1 MARTTL
7 DHPYAEAGK
16 GHPHQAIHRNRTIAL
31 SAKPATTVAAVAL
44 TAIFLLSGCAV
55 RGLQEERDLSRT
67 RRESPAP
74 AHEEIAVWHVAELV
88 KLDQAV
94 ILLRNQ
100 HGIHGAVETRQL
112 QRIHAI
118 GERIVRAAGEG
129 PKPELV
135 VLASRSVNA
144 FAYVNGTQPTI
155 ALSLGMIRLLAN
167 DEDAWAA
174 LLGHELAH
182 LRLDHIRAMKDRRE
196 KTEVTSSIAGAIL
209 SVIGL
214 PFASIAADATT
225 ALAERAYSRDDER
238 EADRVGLQYMRQAGF
253 ADAGAINLQ
262 QRLLTTRGSAQIP
275 FLSTHPSGEDRIEQ
289 LRRLMR
295 NGD

>member
-1 MARTTL
+1 MRRDRTIVFSAKL
-7 DHPYAEAGK
+7 AIQVAAEAL
-16 GHPHQAIHRNRTIAL
+16 TI
-31 SAKPATTVAAVAL
+31 
-44 TAIFLLSGCAV
+44 IFLLAGCAMP
-55 RGLQEERDLSRT
+55 GLLEERDRPHP
-67 RRESPAP
+67 RADSPAVS
-74 AHEEIAVWHVAELV
+74 HGEIAAWRLDELA
-88 KLDQAV
+88 KLDQTAV
-94 ILLRNQ
+94 LLRNQ
-100 HGIHGAVETRQL
+100 HGIHGSVETRLL
-112 QRIHAI
+112 QRILATE
-118 GERIVRAAGEG
+118 ERIVRATGEG

-155 ALSLGMIRLLAN
+155 AFSLGMIRLLSS

-182 LRLDHIRAMKDRRE
+182 LRLDHIRTMKYRRE
-196 KTEVTSSIAGAIL
+196 KAEVTSSVAGAIL

-225 ALAERAYSRDDER
+225 VLAERAYSRDDEH

-253 ADAGAINLQ
+253 ADIGAINLQ
-262 QRLLTTRGSAQIP
+262 HRLLATRGRAPIP

-289 LRRLMR
+289 LRQLMR

>member
-1 MARTTL
+1 MKPPVETMM
-7 DHPYAEAGK
+7 
-16 GHPHQAIHRNRTIAL
+16 L
-31 SAKPATTVAAVAL
+31 SAKLLTTVAVAL
-44 TAIFLLSGCAV
+44 TVSFQLSGCAV
-55 RGLQEERDLSRT
+55 RSLHEERDLSRS
-67 RRESPAP
+67 RREDPAS
-74 AHEEIAVWHVAELV
+74 AHGEIAVWRVNELA

-100 HGIHGAVETRQL
+100 HGIHGTVETRL
-112 QRIHAI
+112 MQRILAT

-155 ALSLGMIRLLAN
+155 AFSLGMIHLLSS

-182 LRLDHIRAMKDRRE
+182 LRLNHIRTMNDRRE
-196 KTEVTSSIAGAIL
+196 KAEVTSSVAGAIL

-253 ADAGAINLQ
+253 ADAGAIKLQ
-262 QRLLTTRGSAQIP
+262 QHLLTNRDSAPIP
-275 FLSTHPSGEDRIEQ
+275 FLSTHPSGEDRIER
-289 LRRLMR
+289 LRHLMR

>member
-1 MARTTL
+1 MM
-7 DHPYAEAGK
+7 
-16 GHPHQAIHRNRTIAL
+16 L
-31 SAKPATTVAAVAL
+31 SAKLATTLAAVAL
-44 TAIFLLSGCAV
+44 TVTFLLTGCAV
-55 RGLQEERDLSRT
+55 PGLQEERDLSRP
-67 RRESPAP
+67 RGDSPASI
-74 AHEEIAVWHVAELV
+74 HGEIAVWRLDELA

-94 ILLRNQ
+94 VLLRNQ
-100 HGIHGAVETRQL
+100 SGIHGSVDTRLL
-112 QRIHAI
+112 QRVLAI

-129 PKPELV
+129 PEPEIV

-155 ALSLGMIRLLAN
+155 AVSLGMIRLLSG

-182 LRLDHIRAMKDRRE
+182 LRLDHIRVMQDRRE
-196 KTEVTSSIAGAIL
+196 KAEVTSSVAGAIL

-238 EADRVGLQYMRQAGF
+238 EADRIGLQYMRQAGF
-253 ADAGAINLQ
+253 ADAGAISLQ
-262 QRLLTTRGSAQIP
+262 QRLLTTRGSAPIP

-289 LRRLMR
+289 LRQLMR

>member
-1 MARTTL
+1 M
-7 DHPYAEAGK
+7 
-16 GHPHQAIHRNRTIAL
+16 L
-31 SAKPATTVAAVAL
+31 SAKLATKVAAGAFTVILLL
-44 TAIFLLSGCAV
+44 TGCAAP
-55 RGLQEERDLSRT
+55 GLQREHDL
-67 RRESPAP
+67 RRPRGDSPTP
-74 AHEEIAVWHVAELV
+74 SHGEIAVWRLDELAQ
-88 KLDQAV
+88 LDQAIV
-94 ILLRNQ
+94 LLRNQ
-100 HGIHGAVETRQL
+100 EGIHGSVETGLL
-112 QRIHAI
+112 QRILAI
-118 GERIVRAAGEG
+118 GEKIVRAAGEG
-129 PKPELV
+129 SKPELV
-135 VLASRSVNA
+135 LLASRAVNA
-144 FAYVNGTQPTI
+144 FAYFDGTQPTI
-155 ALSLGMIRLLAN
+155 ALSLGMIHLLSS

-196 KTEVTSSIAGAIL
+196 RAEVTSSVAGAIL

-262 QRLLTTRGSAQIP
+262 QRLLTTRGSAPIP

-289 LRRLMR
+289 LRQLMR

>member
-1 MARTTL
+1 MFSARL
-7 DHPYAEAGK
+7 
-16 GHPHQAIHRNRTIAL
+16 
-31 SAKPATTVAAVAL
+31 ATKVVVEAL
-44 TAIFLLSGCAV
+44 TVIFLLTGCAMP
-55 RGLQEERDLSRT
+55 GLQEERDLSRS
-67 RRESPAP
+67 RGDSPA
-74 AHEEIAVWHVAELV
+74 ASHGEIEVWRLDELATF
-88 KLDQAV
+88 DQPV

-100 HGIHGAVETRQL
+100 HGIHGSVETRQL
-112 QRIHAI
+112 QRILAT
-118 GERIVRAAGEG
+118 GERIVQAAGEG
-129 PKPELV
+129 SKPELV

-144 FAYVNGTQPTI
+144 FAYFNGTQPTI
-155 ALSLGMIRLLAN
+155 ALSLGMIHLLSR

-196 KTEVTSSIAGAIL
+196 KAEVTSSVAGAIL

-214 PFASIAADATT
+214 PFPSIAADATT

-238 EADRVGLQYMRQAGF
+238 EADRIGLQYMRQAGF
-253 ADAGAINLQ
+253 ADAGAIKLQ
-262 QRLLTTRGSAQIP
+262 QRLLTIRGSAPIP

-289 LRRLMR
+289 LRQLMR

>member
-1 MARTTL
+1 MLRARYTAKVT
-7 DHPYAEAGK
+7 A
-16 GHPHQAIHRNRTIAL
+16 
-31 SAKPATTVAAVAL
+31 SAFAV
-44 TAIFLLSGCAV
+44 IFLLSGCAAPS
-55 RGLQEERDLSRT
+55 LQ
-67 RRESPAP
+67 REHDRPHPSGNST
-74 AHEEIAVWHVAELV
+74 AHSHGEIAVWRLDELAQI
-88 KLDQAV
+88 DQAV

-100 HGIHGAVETRQL
+100 QGIHGSVETRLL
-112 QRIHAI
+112 QRILVT
-118 GERIVRAAGEG
+118 GDRIMQAAGEG
-129 PKPELV
+129 SKPELV

-155 ALSLGMIRLLAN
+155 AFSLGMIRLLSS

-196 KTEVTSSIAGAIL
+196 KAEVTSSVAGAIL

-253 ADAGAINLQ
+253 ADIGAINLQ
-262 QRLLTTRGSAQIP
+262 HRLLATRGSAPIP

-289 LRRLMR
+289 LRKLMR
-295 NGD
+295 DGD

>member
-1 MARTTL
+1 MFSAR
-7 DHPYAEAGK
+7 
-16 GHPHQAIHRNRTIAL
+16 
-31 SAKPATTVAAVAL
+31 PATTVIAGAL
-44 TAIFLLSGCAV
+44 IVILLLTGCAV
-55 RGLQEERDLSRT
+55 RGLQEERDLLRP
-67 RRESPAP
+67 RGDSPASS
-74 AHEEIAVWHVAELV
+74 HGEIEVWRLDELA

-100 HGIHGAVETRQL
+100 HGIHGAVETRLL
-112 QRIHAI
+112 QRILATE
-118 GERIVRAAGEG
+118 ERIVRAAGDG

-155 ALSLGMIRLLAN
+155 AFSLGMIHLLSS

-182 LRLDHIRAMKDRRE
+182 LRLDHIRVMKDRRD
-196 KTEVTSSIAGAIL
+196 KAEVTSSVAAAIL
-209 SVIGL
+209 SVIGM

-225 ALAERAYSRDDER
+225 ALTDRAYSRDDER

-253 ADAGAINLQ
+253 ADSGAIKLQ
-262 QRLLTTRGSAQIP
+262 QRLLTTRGSAPIP

-289 LRRLMR
+289 LRQLMR